1 MKHTEHDYIRA
12 GHRLEKAASPQ
23 AFAAQA
29 QAIRAML
36 EQENHADHAEAR
48 RLIERGRQDFR
59 QSQR

>member
-1 MKHTEHDYIRA
+1 MRVSHHA
-12 GHRLEKAASPQ
+12 VPH

-48 RLIERGRQDFR
+48 HLIERGRQDYR
-59 QSQR
+59 LSRK